1 MCKVIVYGAGGSVN
15 PIWLSLAELAIFPGN
30 VFASSAYKLVH
41 TPHATRLRVGFPEHV
56 DRVHSGAGAIGY
68 PRACVFLVGFARRT
82 TYS

>member
-41 TPHATRLRVGFPEHV
+41 TPHAARLRVGFPEHGIECIRGRGRLDTPEPV
-56 DRVHSGAGAIGY
+56 Y
-68 PRACVFLVGFARRT
+68 F
-82 TYS
+82 